1 MNILNK
7 KIGALTLK
15 QIIDRG
21 QFNQEILSSLNNDE
35 EEELAD
41 ASDLPEIVR
50 ELLWATD
57 DSMVQRNILSHSFGD
72 SPFVE
77 KAINADCEVLLDAL
91 ADRVDLSD
99 THRLLVVQRIADLA

>member
-7 KIGALTLK
+7 VIGALTLK
-15 QIIDRG
+15 QIIG
-21 QFNQEILSSLNNDE
+21 KKLFNQEMLSQLDHDE
-35 EEELAD
+35 REELAD
-41 ASDLPEIVR
+41 ESDLPESVR

-77 KAINADCEVLLDAL
+77 KAINSDCEVLFEAL
-91 ADRVDLSD
+91 EDRVDLSEA
-99 THRLLVVQRIADLA
+99 HQLAVIQIMAD